1 MTFVYPATIKYPAGI
16 KRNRDLDASHL
27 SFLRRCGI
35 PTMEELWVIGT
46 KLNIAYKARMEAEAN
61 AHQDQDP
68 HD

>member
-27 SFLRRCGI
+27 SFLRQCGI

-46 KLNIAYKARMEAEAN
+46 KLNSAYKARM
-61 AHQDQDP
+61 
-68 HD
+68 